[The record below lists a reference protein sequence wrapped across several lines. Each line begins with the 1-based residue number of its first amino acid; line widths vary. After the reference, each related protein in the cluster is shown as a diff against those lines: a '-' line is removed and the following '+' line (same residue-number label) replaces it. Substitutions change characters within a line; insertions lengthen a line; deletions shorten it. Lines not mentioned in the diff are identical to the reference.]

1 MNIGNQKSVTLN
13 DKLYEDLFC
22 EADVESSDNYLTS
35 KDNYDK
41 MNMLDEFI
49 QGSVFT
55 QVSVKHNSII
65 RLVCT
70 ESLTELEFDEDE

>member
-22 EADVESSDNYLTS
+22 EADVESSDYYLTT
-35 KDNYDK
+35 KNNYDK
-41 MNMLDEFI
+41 MNMLDELI

>member
-41 MNMLDEFI
+41 MNMLDELI
-49 QGSVFT
+49 KGSVFT